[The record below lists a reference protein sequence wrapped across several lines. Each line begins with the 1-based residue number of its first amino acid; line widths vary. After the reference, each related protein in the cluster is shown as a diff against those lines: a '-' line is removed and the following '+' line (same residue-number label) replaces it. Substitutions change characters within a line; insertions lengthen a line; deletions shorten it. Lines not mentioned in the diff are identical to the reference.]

1 MNKHEIKEA
10 AFEGKV
16 EMNKFN
22 LKNLIEKNGTVEKK
36 DFPQKILGESFFQS
50 LTSRTKN
57 SEKKDN

>member
-1 MNKHEIKEA
+1 
-10 AFEGKV
+10 
-16 EMNKFN
+16 MNKFN

-36 DFPQKILGESFFQS
+36 DFPQKILDKSFFQS